1 MGAFQMNDLFVI
13 SSIDNR
19 KADFWKLFNYL
30 AELYNKGINFMGASI
45 KTCRAKSRMKESIV
59 FLMK

>member
-1 MGAFQMNDLFVI
+1 MNDLFVI